1 MRKRIL
7 ALLLTATLTLTSI
20 GLAAA
25 QAERDNEI
33 QVKIDGKVITLT
45 NKPVIIDG
53 RTMLPVRAIAEALD
67 CDIIYEP
74 VTKVVS
80 ITKEGMDPIHIII
93 GNEGSFISEEGRTY
107 VPLRYIA
114 EKFGAEV
121 QWNGD
126 SRTVEI
132 KTTTSEG
139 VPGVVEEPKVDKS
152 EPAVEEI
159 KEEKPIIQQ
168 PMQPEKEYKELTDF
182 PSKDFKELNLAQANN
197 IPTKNRQGIKTVY
210 FATKEDLPIK
220 VGNFVVTDINISKDT
235 FIGTRMLFVSG
246 KSLVQT
252 STAYVC
258 GGLVDTNNQYRHRN
272 AISYMKD
279 FYTHYVSQ
287 YPNLVGLDDEGGDYG
302 TIHANRAF
310 TTAHVITDGSGD
322 WNFDKD
328 SYKFPLSKV
337 KNIGIYDYTTNE
349 MLLIENP
356 FK

>member
-114 EKFGAEV
+114 EKFGAKVE
-121 QWNGD
+121 WN
-126 SRTVEI
+126 SETRTVEI
-132 KTTTSEG
+132 TTTSEDTS
-139 VPGVVEEPKVDKS
+139 VVVEEPATNEPQPAPVEQKK
-152 EPAVEEI
+152 EPAAKEVDLNSIIKGGFKNLVTEDGRGVLEAEI
-159 KEEKPIIQQ
+159 VTKDSFPLQVGDFIVKDISLLNTGLNSPYGD
-168 PMQPEKEYKELTDF
+168 EYIGVTCESRKKGT
-182 PSKDFKELNLAQANN
+182 SS
-197 IPTKNRQGIKTVY
+197 
-210 FATKEDLPIK
+210 DL
-220 VGNFVVTDINISKDT
+220 
-235 FIGTRMLFVSG
+235 RML
-246 KSLVQT
+246 
-252 STAYVC
+252 
-258 GGLVDTNNQYRHRN
+258 LVDQNGLGRYRS
-272 AISYMKD
+272 AIG
-279 FYTHYVSQ
+279 F
-287 YPNLVGLDDEGGDYG
+287 DEGGIANIFLKKYPLAKG
-302 TIHANRAF
+302 LNSVRTIKIGEIF
-310 TTAHVITDGSGD
+310 TNIYSIVNGGFDET
-322 WNFDKD
+322 FDKD
-328 SYKFPLSKV
+328 AWKFKAESV
-337 KNIGIYDYTTNE
+337 KYIGLYDYTKNKIFF
-349 MLLIENP
+349 IEIDNW
-356 FK
+356 K